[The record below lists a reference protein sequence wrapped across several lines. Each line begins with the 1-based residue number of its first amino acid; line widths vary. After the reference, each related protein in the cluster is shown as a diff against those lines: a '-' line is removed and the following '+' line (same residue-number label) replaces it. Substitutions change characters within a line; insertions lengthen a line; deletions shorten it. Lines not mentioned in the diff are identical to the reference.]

1 MSHGDAVTEI
11 PADFV
16 RTGTSADCPYAAIE
30 NPDKHIYGIQFHPE
44 VRHSVYGNDILR
56 NFALNICKAKGD
68 WSMDNFIDMQI
79 KKIRETV
86 GDKRVLLG
94 LSGGVDSSVVGVLL
108 QNAIGDQLI
117 CIFVDH
123 GLLRKGEADQVMD
136 MLGGK
141 FGLNIV
147 KADAAKRFLDKL
159 AGVSDPEQKRKI
171 IGNEFV
177 YVLMTKQAS

>member
-68 WSMDNFIDMQI
+68 WSMDNFIDDADQ
-79 KKIRETV
+79 KIRETV

-94 LSGGVDSSVVGVLL
+94 LQVGLTHLSLEFFSKRLL
-108 QNAIGDQLI
+108 AI
-117 CIFVDH
+117 
-123 GLLRKGEADQVMD
+123 
-136 MLGGK
+136 
-141 FGLNIV
+141 N
-147 KADAAKRFLDKL
+147 
-159 AGVSDPEQKRKI
+159 
-171 IGNEFV
+171 
-177 YVLMTKQAS
+177 

>member
-79 KKIRETV
+79 KKN
-86 GDKRVLLG
+86 
-94 LSGGVDSSVVGVLL
+94 S
-108 QNAIGDQLI
+108 
-117 CIFVDH
+117 
-123 GLLRKGEADQVMD
+123 
-136 MLGGK
+136 
-141 FGLNIV
+141 
-147 KADAAKRFLDKL
+147 
-159 AGVSDPEQKRKI
+159 
-171 IGNEFV
+171 
-177 YVLMTKQAS
+177 

>member
-79 KKIRETV
+79 EKIRETV

-108 QNAIGDQLI
+108 QKAIGLSIDLY
-117 CIFVDH
+117 
-123 GLLRKGEADQVMD
+123 LR
-136 MLGGK
+136 
-141 FGLNIV
+141 
-147 KADAAKRFLDKL
+147 RPR
-159 AGVSDPEQKRKI
+159 S
-171 IGNEFV
+171 
-177 YVLMTKQAS
+177 SS

>member
-1 MSHGDAVTEI
+1 MLFRS
-11 PADFV
+11 V

-30 NPDKHIYGIQFHPE
+30 NPEKHIYGIQFHPE

-108 QNAIGDQLI
+108 QKAIGDQLI

-147 KADAAKRFLDKL
+147 KA
-159 AGVSDPEQKRKI
+159 
-171 IGNEFV
+171 
-177 YVLMTKQAS
+177 ASPDISFRRAVMAV

>member
-79 KKIRETV
+79 QKIRETV

-108 QNAIGDQLI
+108 QKALAI
-117 CIFVDH
+117 
-123 GLLRKGEADQVMD
+123 
-136 MLGGK
+136 
-141 FGLNIV
+141 N
-147 KADAAKRFLDKL
+147 
-159 AGVSDPEQKRKI
+159 
-171 IGNEFV
+171 
-177 YVLMTKQAS
+177 

>member
-1 MSHGDAVTEI
+1 MRLLRFLLTL
-11 PADFV
+11 FV
-16 RTGTSADCPYAAIE
+16 LEHQLTAHTQPSKIQI
-30 NPDKHIYGIQFHPE
+30 NTFYGIQFHPE

-56 NFALNICKAKGD
+56 NFALNICGLKAIGQ
-68 WSMDNFIDMQI
+68 WITSSTCRS
-79 KKIRETV
+79 KIRETV

-108 QNAIGDQLI
+108 QKAIGDQLI

-147 KADAAKRFLDKL
+147 KADAAKRF
-159 AGVSDPEQKRKI
+159 P
-171 IGNEFV
+171 
-177 YVLMTKQAS
+177 

>member
-1 MSHGDAVTEI
+1 MGICYGMQLLTHKLGGKVVPAGDAGNREYGQSTLTHTISAFESTPDEQTVLMSHGDAVTEI

-79 KKIRETV
+79 KKKFVKPSVINV
-86 GDKRVLLG
+86 SFLVYQVVLTHLSLG
-94 LSGGVDSSVVGVLL
+94 FFSKSDWRSIDLYLRRPRSS
-108 QNAIGDQLI
+108 
-117 CIFVDH
+117 
-123 GLLRKGEADQVMD
+123 
-136 MLGGK
+136 
-141 FGLNIV
+141 
-147 KADAAKRFLDKL
+147 
-159 AGVSDPEQKRKI
+159 S
-171 IGNEFV
+171 
-177 YVLMTKQAS
+177 

>member
-1 MSHGDAVTEI
+1 
-11 PADFV
+11 
-16 RTGTSADCPYAAIE
+16 
-30 NPDKHIYGIQFHPE
+30 
-44 VRHSVYGNDILR
+44 
-56 NFALNICKAKGD
+56 
-68 WSMDNFIDMQI
+68 MDNFIDMQI
-79 KKIRETV
+79 QKIRETV

-108 QNAIGDQLI
+108 QKAIGDQLI

-177 YVLMTKQAS
+177 

>member
-79 KKIRETV
+79 KKIRKTV

-108 QNAIGDQLI
+108 QKRLAI
-117 CIFVDH
+117 
-123 GLLRKGEADQVMD
+123 
-136 MLGGK
+136 
-141 FGLNIV
+141 N
-147 KADAAKRFLDKL
+147 
-159 AGVSDPEQKRKI
+159 
-171 IGNEFV
+171 
-177 YVLMTKQAS
+177 

>member
-11 PADFV
+11 PSDFV
-16 RTGTSADCPYAAIE
+16 HTGTSADCPYAAIE

-79 KKIRETV
+79 QKFVKPSVTNV
-86 GDKRVLLG
+86 FLLG

-108 QNAIGDQLI
+108 KRLLAI
-117 CIFVDH
+117 
-123 GLLRKGEADQVMD
+123 
-136 MLGGK
+136 
-141 FGLNIV
+141 N
-147 KADAAKRFLDKL
+147 
-159 AGVSDPEQKRKI
+159 
-171 IGNEFV
+171 
-177 YVLMTKQAS
+177 

>member
-1 MSHGDAVTEI
+1 
-11 PADFV
+11 
-16 RTGTSADCPYAAIE
+16 
-30 NPDKHIYGIQFHPE
+30 
-44 VRHSVYGNDILR
+44 
-56 NFALNICKAKGD
+56 
-68 WSMDNFIDMQI
+68 MDNFIDMQI
-79 KKIRETV
+79 QKIRETV

-108 QNAIGDQLI
+108 QKAIGDQLI

-147 KADAAKRFLDKL
+147 KADAAKTF
-159 AGVSDPEQKRKI
+159 P
-171 IGNEFV
+171 
-177 YVLMTKQAS
+177 